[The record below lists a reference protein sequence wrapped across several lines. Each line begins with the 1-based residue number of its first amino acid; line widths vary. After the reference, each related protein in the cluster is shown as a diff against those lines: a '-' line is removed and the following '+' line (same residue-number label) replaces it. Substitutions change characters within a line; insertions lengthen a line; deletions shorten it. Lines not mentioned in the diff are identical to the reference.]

1 MKSFVLIVVAF
12 FFCLLSLDAQSP
24 PQVEKNPPPLD
35 PKNMDTSV
43 KPQDDFFMYADGGWI
58 KRTEIPPEYSRWGG
72 FNELIE
78 RNNDALHVI
87 AEKAADTHVDPRLA
101 PEVQKVGDYYASG
114 MDEKTIEAVS
124 IKPLEEE
131 FKNIDATKNRND
143 LLKEIAHLH
152 TIGVDALFDLRLAR
166 IPRTV
171 RTTSLRQF
179 KADLV
184 CPIGITIQRRMKP
197 QRNCATNMSIM
208 SRKC

>member
-101 PEVQKVGDYYASG
+101 PEVQKVGDYYTSG
-114 MDEKTIEAVS
+114 MDEKTIEAVR

-131 FKNIDATKNRND
+131 FKNIDAMIYSKRLRTC
-143 LLKEIAHLH
+143 
-152 TIGVDALFDLRLAR
+152 TQSALTHFSILRLAR